1 MKLIKCK
8 VASFGKLKNFE
19 YDFSDGLNTIKED
32 NGWGKS
38 TLTVFIKSMFYGLDE
53 GKRSIAENER
63 LKYKPWNSTE
73 MFGGSIEFERG
84 GVVYRLERFF
94 GNKKTEDTVRLF
106 DARTG
111 KEFSQTENLGG
122 RIFQID
128 EEGFIS
134 TVFVSQ
140 KDFEAKSNTSLTA
153 KFNEINETEDSE
165 AFDKAVAK
173 LEAKAKSYKY
183 SGNRGIIPEL
193 KSEQFAID
201 DKIRKANRA
210 DEEAKYL
217 KSSVKTLEEE
227 TEILKKKSENLIKE
241 INAAGVTEALSVKK
255 ENYLKAVN
263 ERNSLSAKR
272 AETEKILNG
281 KRIDDEML
289 SGLESCVDELNKA
302 AEREKFLKEDVA
314 AMEGTENPSQE
325 KNVKP
330 VGIAAAIFAALCAVV
345 GAITAATGSFVVC
358 ILAFVAAAVC
368 GGLSV
373 FLFKKPSAKRIGES
387 EIFLK
392 KKKELSEYTQIV
404 SGYEKSLTEVLG
416 GFGVDYYTKGYAF
429 AVREI
434 KRNYEEYKRLT
445 ERIEYLD
452 REIKE
457 LAADAEKFENVKTD
471 HSVEELNSSLKNVQ
485 EAYKKKADLLA
496 SEKSSIR
503 AYEAEADSL
512 FDYEN
517 RKAELSDKIKKC
529 EYDLNITKTTL
540 RFLCEAD
547 ENLKARYR
555 SPLKES
561 LNKYLGFIAK
571 GVTADIDTDL
581 KITIEEAAVNREAD
595 YYSKG
600 FKNLFEIC
608 KRFALTDVLFT
619 AEKPFV
625 ILDDPFYNLDDDKL
639 KQSLELIKK
648 LSESYQIL
656 YLVCHESRRA

>member
-38 TLTVFIKSMFYGLDE
+38 TLGVFIKSMFYGLDE

-73 MFGGSIEFERG
+73 TFGGSIEFERG
-84 GVVYRLERFF
+84 GVIYRLERFF
-94 GNKKTEDTVRLF
+94 GNKKTEDSVRLF

-153 KFNEINETEDSE
+153 KFNEISETEDSE

-193 KSEQFAID
+193 KSEQFALD

-210 DEEAKYL
+210 DEEAKRL
-217 KSSVKTLEEE
+217 RLSVKTLEEE
-227 TEILKKKSENLIKE
+227 TENLKIKSENLIKE

-272 AETEKILNG
+272 SETEKILNG
-281 KRIDDEML
+281 KRVDDDML
-289 SGLESCVDELNKA
+289 SGLEVCVEELNKA
-302 AEREKFLKEDVA
+302 SERERFLKEDVA
-314 AMEGTENPSQE
+314 VMEKSSRQMPKKSGKSAP
-325 KNVKP
+325 
-330 VGIAAAIFAALCAVV
+330 AAVVVLAALCAIIGVV
-345 GAITAATGSFVVC
+345 AAITGSFVLC
-358 ILAFVAAAVC
+358 ACAFVAAAVC

-373 FLFKKPSAKRIGES
+373 YLFKKSDGKENGEN
-387 EIFLK
+387 EIFFK
-392 KKKELSEYTQIV
+392 KKKELSEYMQIV
-404 SGYEKSLTEVLG
+404 SGYEKSLNEILG
-416 GFGVDYYTKGYAF
+416 GFGADCTKGYSF

-434 KRNYEEYKRLT
+434 KRNYDEYKRLT
-445 ERIEYLD
+445 ERIEYLN

-471 HSVEELNSSLKNVQ
+471 HSVEELNSSLKSVQ

-496 SEKSSIR
+496 SEKSGIR

-529 EYDLNITKTTL
+529 EYDLNITKTAL
-540 RFLCEAD
+540 NFLYEAD

-561 LNKYLGFIAK
+561 LNKYLRFIAK
-571 GVTADIDTDL
+571 GVNADIDTDL
-581 KITIEEAAVNREAD
+581 KITIEEAAANREAD

-648 LSESYQIL
+648 LSESYQII
-656 YLVCHESRRA
+656 YFVCHESRRV

>member
-38 TLTVFIKSMFYGLDE
+38 TLGVFIKSMFYGLDE

-73 MFGGSIEFERG
+73 TFGGSIEFERG
-84 GVVYRLERFF
+84 GVIYRLERFF
-94 GNKKTEDTVRLF
+94 GNKKTEDSVRLF

-153 KFNEINETEDSE
+153 KFNEISETEDSE

-193 KSEQFAID
+193 KSEQFALD

-210 DEEAKYL
+210 DEEAKRL
-217 KSSVKTLEEE
+217 RSSVKTLEEE
-227 TEILKKKSENLIKE
+227 TENLKIKSENLIKE

-272 AETEKILNG
+272 SETEKILNG
-281 KRIDDEML
+281 KRVDDDML
-289 SGLESCVDELNKA
+289 SGLEVCVEELNKA
-302 AEREKFLKEDVA
+302 SERERFLKEDVA
-314 AMEGTENPSQE
+314 VMEKSSRQMPKKSGKSAP
-325 KNVKP
+325 
-330 VGIAAAIFAALCAVV
+330 AAVVVLAALCAIIGVV
-345 GAITAATGSFVVC
+345 AAITGSFVLC
-358 ILAFVAAAVC
+358 ACAFITAAVC

-373 FLFKKPSAKRIGES
+373 YLFKKSDGKENGEN
-387 EIFLK
+387 EILSK
-392 KKKELSEYTQIV
+392 KKKELSEYIQIV
-404 SGYEKSLTEVLG
+404 SGYEKSLNEILG
-416 GFGVDYYTKGYAF
+416 GFGADCTKGYSF

-434 KRNYEEYKRLT
+434 KRNYDEYKRLT
-445 ERIEYLD
+445 ERIEYLN

-471 HSVEELNSSLKNVQ
+471 HSVEELNSSLKSVQ

-496 SEKSSIR
+496 SEKSGIR

-517 RKAELSDKIKKC
+517 RKSELSDKIKKC
-529 EYDLNITKTTL
+529 EYDLKITKTAL
-540 RFLCEAD
+540 NFLYEAD

-581 KITIEEAAVNREAD
+581 KITIEEAAANREAD

-648 LSESYQIL
+648 LSESYQII
-656 YLVCHESRRA
+656 YFVCHESRRV

>member
-38 TLTVFIKSMFYGLDE
+38 TLSVFIKSMFYGLDE

-73 MFGGSIEFERG
+73 TFGGSIEFERG
-84 GVVYRLERFF
+84 GVIYRLERFF
-94 GNKKTEDTVRLF
+94 GNKKTEDSVRLF

-153 KFNEINETEDSE
+153 KFNEISETEDSE

-193 KSEQFAID
+193 KSEQFALD

-210 DEEAKYL
+210 DEEAKRL
-217 KSSVKTLEEE
+217 RSSVKTLEEE
-227 TEILKKKSENLIKE
+227 TENLKIKSENLIKE

-272 AETEKILNG
+272 SETEKVLNG
-281 KRIDDEML
+281 KRVDDDML
-289 SGLESCVDELNKA
+289 SGLEVCVEELNKA
-302 AEREKFLKEDVA
+302 SERERFLKEDVA
-314 AMEGTENPSQE
+314 VMEKSSRQLPKKSGKSAS
-325 KNVKP
+325 
-330 VGIAAAIFAALCAVV
+330 AAVVVLAALCAIIGVV
-345 GAITAATGSFVVC
+345 AAITGSFVLC
-358 ILAFVAAAVC
+358 ACGFVAAAVC

-373 FLFKKPSAKRIGES
+373 FLFKKSDGKENGEN
-387 EIFLK
+387 EILFK
-392 KKKELSEYTQIV
+392 KKKELSEYMQIV
-404 SGYEKSLTEVLG
+404 SGYEKSLNEILG
-416 GFGVDYYTKGYAF
+416 GFGADCTKGYSF

-471 HSVEELNSSLKNVQ
+471 HSVEELNASLKSVQ

-496 SEKSSIR
+496 SEKSGIR

-529 EYDLNITKTTL
+529 EYDLNITKTAL
-540 RFLCEAD
+540 NFLYEAD

-571 GVTADIDTDL
+571 GVIADIDTDL
-581 KITIEEAAVNREAD
+581 KITIEEAAANREAD

-648 LSESYQIL
+648 LSESYQII
-656 YLVCHESRRA
+656 YLVCHESRRV